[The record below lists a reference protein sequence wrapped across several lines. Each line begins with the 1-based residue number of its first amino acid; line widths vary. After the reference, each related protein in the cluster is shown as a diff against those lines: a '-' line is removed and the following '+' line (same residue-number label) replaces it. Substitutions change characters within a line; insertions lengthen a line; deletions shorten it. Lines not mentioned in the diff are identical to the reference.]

1 MPRDGSGRAHN
12 ATEESK
18 EFEHNITHG
27 AGTEQVSKLFF
38 LSGRSSKS
46 NTKNQPDHVARAD
59 KTAPMPEP
67 EKGAAMEGVNAAAGS
82 NKGSDSTKP

>member
-1 MPRDGSGRAHN
+1 MALRYRVCIYDHVARAHN

-27 AGTEQVSKLFF
+27 AGTE
-38 LSGRSSKS
+38 
-46 NTKNQPDHVARAD
+46 QPDHVARAD